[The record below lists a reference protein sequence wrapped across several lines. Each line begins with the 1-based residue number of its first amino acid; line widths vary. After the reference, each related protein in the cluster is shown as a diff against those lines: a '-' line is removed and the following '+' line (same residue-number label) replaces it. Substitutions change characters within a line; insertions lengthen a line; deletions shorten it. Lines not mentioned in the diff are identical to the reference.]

1 MVIDPRKQ
9 EILDMLEKLC
19 IEADMS
25 EDTQFQM
32 VLGILALEDLAIGR
46 GRLIER
52 GELPDETALPLSARI
67 GVTLH

>member
-52 GELPDETALPLSARI
+52 GELPDETALPLSERI